1 MTIFTLLF
9 FIFLSLVVYLI
20 IHVLWTKIEKHFD
33 KHDFRTQM
41 IQVESAR
48 TVEMP
53 NFKLQE
59 LAQSVGASKIE
70 LNDRSSILFSPLELE
85 QYTKKAV
92 GDSIIDFYRRYLD
105 LDSDD
110 DITVQVEKYVKVT
123 FKDNHEN

>member
-1 MTIFTLLF
+1 
-9 FIFLSLVVYLI
+9 
-20 IHVLWTKIEKHFD
+20 
-33 KHDFRTQM
+33 
-41 IQVESAR
+41 
-48 TVEMP
+48 MP